1 MERVPPV
8 VNLVHSGN
16 ADQLRSTTEGPRSES
31 LRARVG
37 ELPFRRSRFAH
48 FPRVSFI
55 IISFPLPSLHA
66 RLTTFPKSY
75 RQEHASRY
83 FLAAYEDEEL
93 IGFICSTLT
102 SSPTL
107 THESMETH
115 EPSGEYLAIHSV
127 CVSPDH
133 RRKGIA
139 NGLLREYMQRVR
151 EANEVRGIRLIAK
164 EGLVGMYERSGFT
177 SKGKSQVVHGQDP
190 WFQLGIDFQGKQEST
205 ETLSSPFEQSQDV
218 DPASVRSP
226 GKRLASATVTKAIVE
241 EKLVEDGKNKFDLYC
256 PRAECRCLLIRKGAA
271 SWVAKGSH
279 KGDLEVRHVFLARS
293 TQLLMSLTMVL
304 ARKQLPLL
312 PRRIDAPPR
321 PSAASPHL
329 GYWTLS
335 SPLAFENIGFTRS
348 LPPSSSHPPP
358 GQAQPATTTSQ
369 IKYLTCAD
377 CDFGPLGWHDTEG
390 RDLGVEVQEENEGAN
405 GQGGGG
411 GGSVRKG
418 REFLIDLDR
427 VRYKV

>member
-1 MERVPPV
+1 MPI
-8 VNLVHSGN
+8 NY
-16 ADQLRSTTEGPRSES
+16 A
-31 LRARVG
+31 
-37 ELPFRRSRFAH
+37 
-48 FPRVSFI
+48 
-55 IISFPLPSLHA
+55 PLPKDHVQRAYELESASYPSDEAASLTS
-66 RLTTFPKSY
+66 LEY

-133 RRKGIA
+133 RRIGIA
-139 NGLLREYMQRVR
+139 KGLLREYIRRVR

-190 WFQLGIDFQGKQEST
+190 WFELGIDFQGKQEST
-205 ETLSSPFEQSQDV
+205 ETLSSPFEQSEDV

-256 PRAECRCLLIRKGAA
+256 PRAECRCFLIRKGAA

-279 KGDLEVRHVFLARS
+279 KGDLE
-293 TQLLMSLTMVL
+293 
-304 ARKQLPLL
+304 LPPL

-358 GQAQPATTTSQ
+358 GQAPPSMTTTSQ

>member
-16 ADQLRSTTEGPRSES
+16 ADQLRSTTERARSES

-37 ELPFRRSRFAH
+37 ELPFRRSRFSH

-55 IISFPLPSLHA
+55 IISFPLLSLHA
-66 RLTTFPKSY
+66 RLTISSIRY

-115 EPSGEYLAIHSV
+115 EPSGGYLAIHSV
-127 CVSPDH
+127 CVTPEH

-139 NGLLREYMQRVR
+139 KGLLREYIKRVR

-164 EGLVGMYERSGFT
+164 EGLIGMYERSGFT

-190 WFQLGIDFQGKQEST
+190 WFELGINFEGKQEST
-205 ETLSSPFEQSQDV
+205 ETLSSPFEQSEDV

-226 GKRLASATVTKAIVE
+226 GKRLASATVTKETVE
-241 EKLVEDGKNKFDLYC
+241 EELVEAGKNKFDLYC
-256 PRAECRCLLIRKGAA
+256 PRAECRCLLVRKGAA
-271 SWVAKGSH
+271 SWVARGSH
-279 KGDLEVRHVFLARS
+279 KGDLEVSHNSSLLPRS
-293 TQLLMSLTMVL
+293 LPMSSPSFPS
-304 ARKQLPLL
+304 KQLPPL

-358 GQAQPATTTSQ
+358 GQAQPSTTTSQ

-390 RDLGVEVQEENEGAN
+390 RDLGAEVQEENEGGN
-405 GQGGGG
+405 GQGGG

>member
-1 MERVPPV
+1 LER
-8 VNLVHSGN
+8 
-16 ADQLRSTTEGPRSES
+16 
-31 LRARVG
+31 
-37 ELPFRRSRFAH
+37 
-48 FPRVSFI
+48 
-55 IISFPLPSLHA
+55 
-66 RLTTFPKSY
+66 Y
-75 RQEHASRY
+75 RQEHASKY

-139 NGLLREYMQRVR
+139 KGLLREYIRRVR

-190 WFQLGIDFQGKQEST
+190 WFELGIDFQGKQEST
-205 ETLSSPFEQSQDV
+205 ETLSSPFEQSEDV

-256 PRAECRCLLIRKGAA
+256 PRAECRCFLIRKGAA

-279 KGDLEVRHVFLARS
+279 KGDLEVRHVFSPVSRS
-293 TQLLMSLTMVL
+293 
-304 ARKQLPLL
+304 
-312 PRRIDAPPR
+312 
-321 PSAASPHL
+321 
-329 GYWTLS
+329 
-335 SPLAFENIGFTRS
+335 
-348 LPPSSSHPPP
+348 
-358 GQAQPATTTSQ
+358 
-369 IKYLTCAD
+369 YL
-377 CDFGPLGWHDTEG
+377 
-390 RDLGVEVQEENEGAN
+390 
-405 GQGGGG
+405 
-411 GGSVRKG
+411 
-418 REFLIDLDR
+418 
-427 VRYKV
+427 